1 MKPYTPWVNRT
12 FRGPFVALLAL
23 VLALSVP
30 LNADAA
36 RTSRV
41 LPPPDHSRGEFT
53 HGEALALLGQAKRQL
68 RTDTRRVRDRKPVGH
83 GAQTEI
89 TMTLRDL
96 YLARSALTGSDRRA
110 ADAMLSRARTY
121 TDNSTDPITV
131 TTPATQCSTNFCVHY
146 RPTSLAP
153 VSESATAAQVQA
165 TLNTLEQVRTY
176 ETGTLGYRNPV
187 ADTPTAPTVDN
198 PDARFDVFLGDIG
211 RQGLYGYCAPDGDR
225 PETNGHTASFCV
237 LDNDYARA
245 QYGTAPVN
253 ALRVTA
259 AHEFFHAIQF
269 AYDVYE
275 DLWFMEGTAVWVED
289 EVYDAINDN
298 YQFLAA
304 SPLRAP
310 RRATDYSAGLHP
322 YGAFLFFK
330 YVSERLRTRT
340 VIRQFWEYADGTRNR
355 YSLQAI
361 RAVMAARRTSWPAFF
376 SIFASWNTL
385 PSGSYSERAFYPPP
399 VLTLSRTL
407 TKRARTTG
415 WRTVSLPHLS
425 SSAIRVAPHQRLSRK
440 KNLLIEVNGPN
451 TSHGTTALVQRR
463 YRNGAVSHSM
473 MSLNGYGNGRLL
485 VRFDRR
491 ALASVLIVVSNTS
504 TAMRNCG
511 QIGDSSGG
519 PLYSCFG
526 RGSYDQGQYF
536 AVRATVR

>member
-1 MKPYTPWVNRT
+1 VNRT
-12 FRGPFVALLAL
+12 FRVVLVALLAL

-36 RTSRV
+36 RSSRV
-41 LPPPDHSRGEFT
+41 PPPPDHGRGGFS
-53 HGEALALLGQAKRQL
+53 HGEAVAVLAQAKRQL
-68 RTDTRRVRDRKPVGH
+68 RTDTRRLRARKPVGH

-89 TMTLRDL
+89 TMALRDL
-96 YLARSALTGSDRRA
+96 YLARPSLTGSDRRE
-110 ADAMLSRARTY
+110 ADVMLSRSRTY

-131 TTPATQCSTNFCVHY
+131 TTPATQCTTHFCVHY
-146 RPTSLAP
+146 RPTSMAP
-153 VSESATAAQVQA
+153 ASESATAAQVQA
-165 TLNTLEQVRTY
+165 TLTTLEQVRAY
-176 ETGTLGYRNPV
+176 ETGTLGYRVPV
-187 ADTPTAPTVDN
+187 ADPPAAPTVDN
-198 PDARFDVFLGDIG
+198 PDARFDVFLGDIAQ
-211 RQGLYGYCAPDGDR
+211 QGLYGYCAPDGDQ
-225 PETNGHTASFCV
+225 PETHGHTASFCV

-269 AYDVYE
+269 AYDVNE
-275 DLWFMEGTAVWVED
+275 DLWFMEGTAAWVED

-310 RRATDYSAGLHP
+310 RRAVDYSAGLYP

-340 VIRQFWEYADGTRNR
+340 VIRQFWEYADGTGSR
-355 YSLQAI
+355 YSLQAV
-361 RAVMAARRTSWPAFF
+361 RAVIAAHRTSWPAFF
-376 SIFASWNTL
+376 SLFASWNTL
-385 PSGSYSERAFYPPP
+385 PAGSYSERAAYPAP
-399 VLTLSRTL
+399 VLTLNKTL
-407 TKRARTTG
+407 SKRARTTG
-415 WRTVSLPHLS
+415 WRTVALPHLS
-425 SSAIRVAPHQRLSRK
+425 SSTIRVVPAKKLSRR

-463 YRNGAVSHSM
+463 YRNGVVGHSM
-473 MSLNGYGNGRLL
+473 MSLNAFGNGRLL
-485 VRFDRR
+485 IRFDKR
-491 ALASVLIVVSNTS
+491 ALASVLVVVANTS

-511 QIGDSSGG
+511 QVGNSDGG

-526 RGSYDQGQYF
+526 RGTYDQGQYF
-536 AVRATVR
+536 AVRARVR